1 MPRKPTG
8 KAKTKVV
15 PVRFT
20 GEQLERV
27 KSAADKKHLAV
38 STWLH
43 QVAMDEA
50 DRVVG
55 EPGGR
60 AREK

>member
-20 GEQLERV
+20 GEQLERLKV
-27 KSAADKKHLAV
+27 AADKKHLAV

-50 DRVVG
+50 DRVVDAKD
-55 EPGGR
+55 R
-60 AREK
+60 VAREK